1 MTLHRIRQRSR
12 GATGRRTRVVPL
24 MAVSMLIVGS
34 AVGCSDDAT
43 PRDASSVTL
52 VTYEGYALPEA
63 PAEQF
68 RSETGQRIE
77 VLASG
82 DGGAALT
89 RVLAASGAPEGDVF
103 FGVDTTFLSR
113 AQESDA
119 FVEYRPEGLQ
129 GVDPSV
135 LDPGG
140 ALTPIDEA
148 TVCVDYDQ
156 TWFAQRQIP
165 PPTSFEDLIDPR
177 LADLTVVIDPAVSTP
192 GLAFVAA
199 TAATFGGD
207 VTDYWQAL
215 SDNGVAIA
223 GGWSDAWFTR
233 YTVSGGDRPIV
244 VSYASSPPAEV
255 VGSDDPTAVPATAV
269 VTSTCI
275 RQVEYAGV
283 LRGAANPSGARALI
297 DEMLSDRWQAALP
310 LSNFVL
316 PIRSE
321 IELPDVF
328 ERFAVRPERPIVV
341 DPATIGRQRDAW
353 ISAWRSVME

>member
-1 MTLHRIRQRSR
+1 MTHADQPTPSR
-12 GATGRRTRVVPL
+12 ASTRGRNPVL
-24 MAVSMLIVGS
+24 WFMSVSILLGGS
-34 AVGCSDDAT
+34 AVGCSGDDGPRSAAT
-43 PRDASSVTL
+43 VKL
-52 VTYEGYALPEA
+52 VTYEGYVLPEG
-63 PAEQF
+63 PAKQF

-82 DGGAALT
+82 DGGAALN
-89 RVLAASGAPEGDVF
+89 RALAVSGAPEGDVF

-119 FVEYRPEGLQ
+119 FVEYRPAGLD
-129 GVDPSV
+129 GVDPAL

-140 ALTPIDEA
+140 ALTPINEA

-156 TWFAQRQIP
+156 SWFAQRQIS
-165 PPTSFEDLIDPR
+165 PPTSFQDLIDPR
-177 LADLTVVIDPAVSTP
+177 LADLTVVMDPAVSTP

-199 TAATFGGD
+199 TAATFGDD
-207 VTDYWQAL
+207 VTEYWRAL

-255 VGSDDPTAVPATAV
+255 VGSDDPAAVPLTAV
-269 VTSTCI
+269 VASTCI
-275 RQVEYAGV
+275 RQIEYAGV
-283 LRGAANPSGARALI
+283 LRGGANPAGARALI

-321 IELPDVF
+321 VELPDLF
-328 ERFAVRPERPIVV
+328 ERFAVRPERPISV
-341 DPATIGRQRDAW
+341 DPATIGRQRDSW